1 MSQQQETKTHL
12 FGEMDLNLDVGYQA
26 VKDQA
31 FHIAEACGY
40 FIKYSTNLI
49 ELYSNDYDIV
59 KITFEND
66 KVTKVLRSEDNGS
79 NYEELEIKEK
89 MFKVSPKTLLAYNSK
104 IKYGNEKSLPMCQG
118 MAINKLVKEYSIPA
132 ISYGYHFNLIGIETH
147 KQFLMWRDLGYGLE
161 FLGIINKDGSTPK

>member
-12 FGEMDLNLDVGYQA
+12 FGEMDLNLDVGSKA
-26 VKDQA
+26 IRVQA

-40 FIKYSTNLI
+40 FIKYSANLI

-66 KVTKVLRSEDNGS
+66 KVAKVLRSEDNGS
-79 NYEELEIKEK
+79 NYEELETDKK
-89 MFKVSPKTLLAYNSK
+89 LFKCSQATLKNYNNK

-118 MAINKLVKEYSIPA
+118 MAINSLMKEYKIPA